1 MVLRRAIE
9 AQARCVL
16 GWLAE
21 LDRSG
26 WSASGASPGGTVA
39 DLVAHLVA
47 VQSTIVSTLRA
58 EPPGGSV
65 VPMSVADHLTSHRA
79 DHAADR
85 AADHTAGQ
93 EAEQERDLRTGTMS
107 LWPAVAE
114 IGTGDRAD
122 DRSPNEL
129 LDRLRAGFAE
139 VLAATDAALAAPIRV
154 LAAPGGPLRT
164 GDFLAT
170 RVLELVVHADDLGR
184 SVPEVGSPELD
195 PGALRIAVR
204 LLADLFASVVPGRS
218 VELRVPPHAAV
229 QCVPGPRHTRGTP
242 PNVVEVDPRTWL
254 RLAAGRVG
262 WAEAV
267 AGGAVMA
274 SGDRSDLSAYLPVL
288 A

>member
-9 AQARCVL
+9 TQARCVL
-16 GWLAE
+16 GWLAG
-21 LDRSG
+21 LDRSR
-26 WSASGASPGGTVA
+26 WSAPGACHGGTVA

-47 VQSTIVSTLRA
+47 VQSAIVSTLRA

-65 VPMSVADHLTSHRA
+65 VPMSVADHLTSHRV
-79 DHAADR
+79 DR
-85 AADHTAGQ
+85 AADR
-93 EAEQERDLRTGTMS
+93 EASLRTGAMS

-114 IGTGDRAD
+114 TGVGDQAG
-122 DRSPNEL
+122 DRSPDEL
-129 LDRLRAGFAE
+129 LDRLRAGFAD
-139 VLAATDAALAAPIRV
+139 VLAATDAALAAPVRV

-184 SVPEVGSPELD
+184 SVPDAGSPELD

-204 LLADLFASVVPGRS
+204 LLTDLFASVVPGRS

-242 PNVVEVDPRTWL
+242 PNVVEIDPRTWL
-254 RLAAGRVG
+254 RLATGRVG
-262 WAEAV
+262 WAESV
-267 AGGAVMA
+267 ASGAVMA

-288 A
+288 G